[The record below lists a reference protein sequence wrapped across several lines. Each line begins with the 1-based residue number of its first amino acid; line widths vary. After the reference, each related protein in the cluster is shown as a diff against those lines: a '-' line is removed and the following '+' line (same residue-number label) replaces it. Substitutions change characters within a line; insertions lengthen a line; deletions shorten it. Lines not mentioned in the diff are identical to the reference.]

1 MIALASAMAGN
12 IRADENPVPLKA
24 GQTEFQDLLGNS
36 PFTRSLNLPN
46 SIQLTGVAR
55 IDGKLVATL
64 LDPQTSEAYS
74 VSETPNELGWRLVEV
89 SSGSEL
95 EDVTAKV
102 IIGGGEEILVRY
114 SDRQL
119 RPTENVKK
127 TVRKDNIRVPTEV
140 DRRPKP
146 TDEERRKFGEYVKKK
161 MAGMTEEQRRKV
173 GEIMREKYKANP
185 NMSDRQRGETF
196 YRVLN
201 HVAPEQRGG
210 GGR

>member
-1 MIALASAMAGN
+1 MRTAWKLALAIAMAGN
-12 IRADENPVPLKA
+12 IHADEEPVQLKA
-24 GQTEFQDLLGNS
+24 GEVEFQDLIGNS

-64 LDPQTSEAYS
+64 LDPKTSESYS
-74 VSETPNELGWRLVEV
+74 VSENPNEFGWRLIEV

-102 IIGGGEEILVRY
+102 IIAGGEEIIVRY
-114 SDRQL
+114 SERQL
-119 RPTENVKK
+119 HPTEHVKK
-127 TVRKDNIRVPTEV
+127 TSRSDKIRVPTEV

-161 MAGMTEEQRRKV
+161 RMM
-173 GEIMREKYKANP
+173 
-185 NMSDRQRGETF
+185 
-196 YRVLN
+196 
-201 HVAPEQRGG
+201 
-210 GGR
+210 